1 MASEKGHLAAT
12 ETPLATPAPSQ
23 QQLAAA
29 SSAPEAPP
37 TATSAADAAYALAAE
52 ISRTK
57 SLKRSREETPPSPD
71 SVESSSPG
79 DLSPSKIARLV
90 GFARSPPPSLNGTAD
105 HHHDEE
111 RRRRDEEHHAESVAA
126 SENLTH
132 SPLADLMSGAPS
144 GLARPPDAPSAP
156 PLTSLDAAADA
167 AARALSAVTIP
178 APSAVPNELKDVNQQ
193 PSAPSAASLA
203 NASGEVVNSPVPM
216 EVDSREDQRLYAPQ
230 PDAQMEPQDKPPSS
244 LSYPGVLPHGA
255 PMSAPAAPPRGMS
268 MPIPNAQGADG
279 GPRSPGSKKHKCPY
293 CSTEFTRHHNLKSH
307 LLTHSQEKPYVCATC
322 QMRFRR
328 LHDLKRHSKLHTGEK
343 PHICP
348 KCDRKFARGDALARH
363 SKGAG
368 GCAGRRP
375 SMGNFED
382 GEYDGVNPTGAD
394 ETGLSNVM
402 YEGSAEGGLA
412 AEEEERRRLSLPA
425 IKAQHVPGQTAP
437 DGGYASHSS
446 TYPPAGPRPTGLYPP
461 NVDRGSAGPPASPS
475 VPNNHTPH
483 TSISTMPLSAAG
495 TALYSQTGMTES
507 PKPLSPG
514 AAQPTAL
521 SHDALTRQRPP
532 PVPQQSH
539 FRPAEPTTSGLSLP
553 SHGMSPA
560 AEEAW
565 RSQYP
570 PADRDPSQGNT
581 SAPASPATQQTAAR
595 GRSRAS
601 GGPPGPNRSGVVDG
615 NNLFAAGDQGVW
627 SYVQHMEDK
636 FKQLQSMVEAAS
648 QNNAELTTKLN
659 THEQHISV
667 LNQNSAELAAKVN
680 AYEQH
685 ISSLNQTLTNLT
697 AKCNNHEQH
706 ISVLTAEVSAL
717 RQQQHQ
723 QQHQQQQQP
732 QPQQHPL
739 HQHQQEHQHHENQ
752 QVSHQVHQLQQHQ
765 QEHQPEQQPSEH
777 QPEQQHPAE
786 PQPQSQPEPQPG
798 HQQPGHQP
806 EHQQQE
812 HQQHHQPQQHQPE
825 HAQQQQH
832 VPTETQEPPPAAQ
845 Q

>member
-12 ETPLATPAPSQ
+12 ETPLATPATS
-23 QQLAAA
+23 QLAAA

-37 TATSAADAAYALAAE
+37 TATSDAAFALAAE
-52 ISRTK
+52 ISRAK

-105 HHHDEE
+105 HDEE
-111 RRRRDEEHHAESVAA
+111 RRRRDEEHHVESVAA

-144 GLARPPDAPSAP
+144 GLARPPDAPSVP
-156 PLTSLDAAADA
+156 PLSSLDAAADA

-178 APSAVPNELKDVNQQ
+178 APTAVTNELKGVNQ
-193 PSAPSAASLA
+193 PSAPSAPSLA

-216 EVDSREDQRLYAPQ
+216 DVDSREDQRLYASQ

-244 LSYPGVLPHGA
+244 LSYPGVLPHGT
-255 PMSAPAAPPRGMS
+255 PMSAPAPPSRGMS
-268 MPIPNAQGADG
+268 MPIPNAQGADVT
-279 GPRSPGSKKHKCPY
+279 PRSPGSKKHKCPY

-307 LLTHSQEKPYVCATC
+307 LLTHSQEKPYVCSTC

-375 SMGNFED
+375 SMGNFGDED
-382 GEYDGVNPTGAD
+382 YDSVNPTGAD
-394 ETGLSNVM
+394 ESGLSNVM
-402 YEGSAEGGLA
+402 YEGAAEGELA
-412 AEEEERRRLSLPA
+412 AAEEERRRLSLPA
-425 IKAQHVPGQTAP
+425 IKAQHVPGQQTAP
-437 DGGYASHSS
+437 DGYAAHSS
-446 TYPPAGPRPTGLYPP
+446 TYPPAGPRPGGLYPP
-461 NVDRGSAGPPASPS
+461 NVDRGSTGPPTSPS

-483 TSISTMPLSAAG
+483 TSISSIPLSSGG
-495 TALYSQTGMTES
+495 TTMYSQTGMTES

-514 AAQPTAL
+514 TAQPTAL
-521 SHDALTRQRPP
+521 SHDALTRQRAA
-532 PVPQQSH
+532 PQQPH
-539 FRPAEPTTSGLSLP
+539 FRPAEQAPASGLSLP

-560 AEEAW
+560 AEQAW
-565 RSQYP
+565 LSQYP

-595 GRSRAS
+595 GRNRAS
-601 GGPPGPNRSGVVDG
+601 GGPPGPNRPGMVDG
-615 NNLFAAGDQGVW
+615 NNLFAAGEQGVW

-636 FKQLQSMVEAAS
+636 FKHLQSMVEATS
-648 QNNAELTTKLN
+648 QTNTELTAKLN
-659 THEQHISV
+659 SHEQHISV
-667 LNQNSAELAAKVN
+667 LNQNSAELVAKIN
-680 AYEQH
+680 TYEQH

-697 AKCNNHEQH
+697 AKCTNHEQH
-706 ISVLTAEVSAL
+706 ISVLTAEVTAL
-717 RQQQHQ
+717 RQQQQHQHQ
-723 QQHQQQQQP
+723 QQHQ
-732 QPQQHPL
+732 L
-739 HQHQQEHQHHENQ
+739 HHQLEHHRQENQEANLQEHLPQHQQEHQQ
-752 QVSHQVHQLQQHQ
+752 GHQQQHQ
-765 QEHQPEQQPSEH
+765 SEH
-777 QPEQQHPAE
+777 QPEH
-786 PQPQSQPEPQPG
+786 QPEPQSE
-798 HQQPGHQP
+798 HQPGHQP
-806 EHQQQE
+806 EHQQQ
-812 HQQHHQPQQHQPE
+812 HHQPE
-825 HAQQQQH
+825 HQQQH

>member
-1 MASEKGHLAAT
+1 MASEKGHLVAT

-23 QQLAAA
+23 LQVAAA

-37 TATSAADAAYALAAE
+37 TATSADAAFALAAE
-52 ISRTK
+52 ISRAK

-105 HHHDEE
+105 HDEE

-156 PLTSLDAAADA
+156 SMSSLDAAADA

-178 APSAVPNELKDVNQQ
+178 APSAVPNELKDVNQ
-193 PSAPSAASLA
+193 PSAPSASSLA
-203 NASGEVVNSPVPM
+203 NPSGDVVNSPVPM
-216 EVDSREDQRLYAPQ
+216 DVDSREDQRLYAPQ

-255 PMSAPAAPPRGMS
+255 PMSAPAPPSRGMS
-268 MPIPNAQGADG
+268 MPIPNAQGADVT
-279 GPRSPGSKKHKCPY
+279 PRSPGSSKKHKCPY

-307 LLTHSQEKPYVCATC
+307 LLTHSQEKPYVCSTC

-382 GEYDGVNPTGAD
+382 GDYDGVNPTGAD
-394 ETGLSNVM
+394 ESGLSNVM
-402 YEGSAEGGLA
+402 YEGAAEGELA
-412 AEEEERRRLSLPA
+412 AAEEERRRLSLPA

-437 DGGYASHSS
+437 EGYAAHSS
-446 TYPPAGPRPTGLYPP
+446 TYPPAGPRPGGLYPP

-495 TALYSQTGMTES
+495 TTMYSQTGMTES

-514 AAQPTAL
+514 AAPPTAL
-521 SHDALTRQRPP
+521 SHDALARQRPP
-532 PVPQQSH
+532 APQQPH
-539 FRPAEPTTSGLSLP
+539 FRPAEQAASGLSLP
-553 SHGMSPA
+553 SHG
-560 AEEAW
+560 
-565 RSQYP
+565 
-570 PADRDPSQGNT
+570 NT
-581 SAPASPATQQTAAR
+581 SAPTSPATQQTAAR

-615 NNLFAAGDQGVW
+615 NNLFAAGEQGVW

-636 FKQLQSMVEAAS
+636 FKHLQSMVEATS
-648 QNNAELTTKLN
+648 QTNAELTAKLN

-667 LNQNSAELAAKVN
+667 LNQNTTELAAKVN

-697 AKCNNHEQH
+697 AKCTNHEQH
-706 ISVLTAEVSAL
+706 ISVLTAEVTTL
-717 RQQQHQ
+717 RQQQQHQ
-723 QQHQQQQQP
+723 QHQ
-732 QPQQHPL
+732 QQHPL
-739 HQHQQEHQHHENQ
+739 HQHQQEHHLQENQ
-752 QVSHQVHQLQQHQ
+752 QANHQVHQLQHQ
-765 QEHQPEQQPSEH
+765 QEHQPEHPSEH
-777 QPEQQHPAE
+777 QPVHPPE
-786 PQPQSQPEPQPG
+786 PQPQPDHQPG
-798 HQQPGHQP
+798 HQPGHQP
-806 EHQQQE
+806 EHQQE
-812 HQQHHQPQQHQPE
+812 HQQHQPE
-825 HAQQQQH
+825 HQQQH

>member
-23 QQLAAA
+23 LAAA

-37 TATSAADAAYALAAE
+37 TATSDAAFALAAE
-52 ISRTK
+52 ISRAK
-57 SLKRSREETPPSPD
+57 SLKRTREETPPSPD
-71 SVESSSPG
+71 SVETSSPG

-90 GFARSPPPSLNGTAD
+90 GFARSPPPCLNGTTE
-105 HHHDEE
+105 HDED
-111 RRRRDEEHHAESVAA
+111 RRRREEEHHAEPVAP

-132 SPLADLMSGAPS
+132 GPLAELMSGAPS

-156 PLTSLDAAADA
+156 PMSTLDAAADA

-178 APSAVPNELKDVNQQ
+178 APSAVPNELKDVNQSHQ
-193 PSAPSAASLA
+193 PHQTSAPSAPSLA
-203 NASGEVVNSPVPM
+203 NPSGEVVNSPVPM

-230 PDAQMEPQDKPPSS
+230 PDAQMETQDKPPSS

-255 PMSAPAAPPRGMS
+255 PMSAPAPPPRGMS
-268 MPIPNAQGADG
+268 MPIPNAQGADVT
-279 GPRSPGSKKHKCPY
+279 PRSPGSSKKHKCPY

-307 LLTHSQEKPYVCATC
+307 LLTHSQEKPYVCSTC
-322 QMRFRR
+322 SMRFRR

-375 SMGNFED
+375 SMGNFGDED
-382 GEYDGVNPTGAD
+382 YDGVNPTGAD
-394 ETGLSNVM
+394 EAGLSNVM
-402 YEGSAEGGLA
+402 YEGAAEGELA
-412 AEEEERRRLSLPA
+412 AAAEEERRRLSLPA

-437 DGGYASHSS
+437 DGYAAHSS
-446 TYPPAGPRPTGLYPP
+446 TYPPAGPRPGGLYPP
-461 NVDRGSAGPPASPS
+461 NVDRGSAGPPASPA

-483 TSISTMPLSAAG
+483 TSISSMPLSTAG
-495 TALYSQTGMTES
+495 TSMYSQTGMTES

-532 PVPQQSH
+532 ATQQPH
-539 FRPAEPTTSGLSLP
+539 FRPAEPAASGLSLP
-553 SHGMSPA
+553 SHGMSPT
-560 AEEAW
+560 AEQAW

-570 PADRDPSQGNT
+570 PADPDPSQGNT

-595 GRSRAS
+595 GRSRTS

-615 NNLFAAGDQGVW
+615 NNLFAAGEQGVW

-636 FKQLQSMVEAAS
+636 FKHLQSMVEATS
-648 QNNAELTTKLN
+648 QTNAELTAKLN
-659 THEQHISV
+659 THEQHISH
-667 LNQNSAELAAKVN
+667 LNQNYGELAAKVN

-685 ISSLNQTLTNLT
+685 ISALNQTVTNLT
-697 AKCNNHEQH
+697 AKCTNYEQD
-706 ISVLTAEVSAL
+706 ISVLTAEVASL
-717 RQQQHQ
+717 RQQQQHQHQ
-723 QQHQQQQQP
+723 QQHQQQHP
-732 QPQQHPL
+732 QL
-739 HQHQQEHQHHENQ
+739 HQHQQEHHHHPENQ
-752 QVSHQVHQLQQHQ
+752 QATLQEHLPQDQQRHQQGHQQDHQQDHQPEHQPQHQ
-765 QEHQPEQQPSEH
+765 PQHQPEQPPEAQQEH
-777 QPEQQHPAE
+777 
-786 PQPQSQPEPQPG
+786 
-798 HQQPGHQP
+798 QPGHQP
-806 EHQQQE
+806 EHPQE
-812 HQQHHQPQQHQPE
+812 HQHQPE
-825 HAQQQQH
+825 HHQQHH
-832 VPTETQEPPPAAQ
+832 VPTETQEPPPAAAQ

>member
-23 QQLAAA
+23 LAAA

-37 TATSAADAAYALAAE
+37 TATSADAAFALAAE
-52 ISRTK
+52 ISRAK

-105 HHHDEE
+105 HDEE

-156 PLTSLDAAADA
+156 PMSSLDAAADA

-178 APSAVPNELKDVNQQ
+178 APSAVPNELKHVNQPSG
-193 PSAPSAASLA
+193 PSAPSLA
-203 NASGEVVNSPVPM
+203 NASAEVVNSPVPM
-216 EVDSREDQRLYAPQ
+216 DVDSREDQRLYAPQ

-255 PMSAPAAPPRGMS
+255 PMSAPAPPPRGMS
-268 MPIPNAQGADG
+268 MPISNAQGADVT
-279 GPRSPGSKKHKCPY
+279 PRSPGSSKKHKCPY

-307 LLTHSQEKPYVCATC
+307 LLTHSQEKPYVCSTC

-375 SMGNFED
+375 SMGNFGDED
-382 GEYDGVNPTGAD
+382 YDGVNPTGAD
-394 ETGLSNVM
+394 ESGLSNVM
-402 YEGSAEGGLA
+402 YEGAAEGELA
-412 AEEEERRRLSLPA
+412 AAEEERRRLSLPA

-437 DGGYASHSS
+437 DGYAAHSS
-446 TYPPAGPRPTGLYPP
+446 TYPPAGPRPGGLYPP
-461 NVDRGSAGPPASPS
+461 NVDRGSAGPPTSPS

-483 TSISTMPLSAAG
+483 TSISSMPLSAGG
-495 TALYSQTGMTES
+495 TTMYSQTGMTES

-521 SHDALTRQRPP
+521 SHDALTRQRPA
-532 PVPQQSH
+532 PQQPH
-539 FRPAEPTTSGLSLP
+539 FRPAEQAPASGLSLP
-553 SHGMSPA
+553 SH
-560 AEEAW
+560 
-565 RSQYP
+565 
-570 PADRDPSQGNT
+570 GNT

-601 GGPPGPNRSGVVDG
+601 GGLPGPNRSGVVDG
-615 NNLFAAGDQGVW
+615 NNLFAAGEQGVW

-636 FKQLQSMVEAAS
+636 FKHLQSMVEATS
-648 QNNAELTTKLN
+648 QNNAELAAKLN
-659 THEQHISV
+659 SHDQHISV
-667 LNQNSAELAAKVN
+667 LNQNNAELAAKVN

-685 ISSLNQTLTNLT
+685 VSSLNQSLTNLT
-697 AKCNNHEQH
+697 AKSRRFGNSSSIH
-706 ISVLTAEVSAL
+706 ISNNTHSTSINKNIIIRKLSKQIFQSTYLSISKGISRAISRSTSLNTNPSTNLSPNQNINQGISQSTSKNISISQSTSNNMSLPRPKNPRLQHSNRNANSL
-717 RQQQHQ
+717 RRSLLGRVRHGF
-723 QQHQQQQQP
+723 
-732 QPQQHPL
+732 
-739 HQHQQEHQHHENQ
+739 
-752 QVSHQVHQLQQHQ
+752 S
-765 QEHQPEQQPSEH
+765 
-777 QPEQQHPAE
+777 
-786 PQPQSQPEPQPG
+786 
-798 HQQPGHQP
+798 
-806 EHQQQE
+806 
-812 HQQHHQPQQHQPE
+812 
-825 HAQQQQH
+825 
-832 VPTETQEPPPAAQ
+832 T
-845 Q
+845 

>member
-1 MASEKGHLAAT
+1 MSDQYRTGGSRIRVNEMAIVGAFYSHTTNEP
-12 ETPLATPAPSQ
+12 PLITIHDSSNKPRRESPTWSSRHALQPHIKASNTSSPGD
-23 QQLAAA
+23 AA
-29 SSAPEAPP
+29 S
-37 TATSAADAAYALAAE
+37 TTKKG
-52 ISRTK
+52 ISWRPRLL
-57 SLKRSREETPPSPD
+57 SRRPLPHSSRSREETPPSPD

-105 HHHDEE
+105 HDEE

-156 PLTSLDAAADA
+156 SMSSLDAAADA

-178 APSAVPNELKDVNQQ
+178 APSAVPNELKDVNQ
-193 PSAPSAASLA
+193 PSAPSASSLA
-203 NASGEVVNSPVPM
+203 NPSGDVVNSPVPM
-216 EVDSREDQRLYAPQ
+216 DVDSREDQRLYAPQ

-255 PMSAPAAPPRGMS
+255 PMSAPAPPSRGMS
-268 MPIPNAQGADG
+268 MPIPNAQGADVT
-279 GPRSPGSKKHKCPY
+279 PRSPGSSKKHKCPY

-307 LLTHSQEKPYVCATC
+307 LLTHSQEKPYVCSTC

-382 GEYDGVNPTGAD
+382 GDYDGVNPTGAD
-394 ETGLSNVM
+394 ESGLSNVM
-402 YEGSAEGGLA
+402 YEGAAEGELA
-412 AEEEERRRLSLPA
+412 AAEEERRRLSLPA

-437 DGGYASHSS
+437 EGYAAHSS
-446 TYPPAGPRPTGLYPP
+446 TYPPAGPRPGGLYPP

-495 TALYSQTGMTES
+495 TTMYSQTGMTES

-514 AAQPTAL
+514 AAPPTAL
-521 SHDALTRQRPP
+521 SHDALARQRPP
-532 PVPQQSH
+532 APQQPH
-539 FRPAEPTTSGLSLP
+539 FRPAEQAASGLSLP
-553 SHGMSPA
+553 SHGMSPTV
-560 AEEAW
+560 EEAW

-570 PADRDPSQGNT
+570 PADRDPTQGNT
-581 SAPASPATQQTAAR
+581 SAPTSPATQQTAAR

-615 NNLFAAGDQGVW
+615 NNLFAAGEQGVW

-636 FKQLQSMVEAAS
+636 FKHLQSMVEATS
-648 QNNAELTTKLN
+648 QTNAELTAKLN

-667 LNQNSAELAAKVN
+667 LNQNTTELAAKVN
-680 AYEQH
+680 ASRRFGNSNS
-685 ISSLNQTLTNLT
+685 ISSISNNTHFTSINKNTIFRKTSKQTIKCTNSSISRNTNLST
-697 AKCNNHEQH
+697 HLSISLCTRPSPSPSQTINLGISQGISQSTSKNISNINQNISNNMSLPRPKNPHLQH
-706 ISVLTAEVSAL
+706 SNRNANSL
-717 RQQQHQ
+717 RRSLLGRVRHGF
-723 QQHQQQQQP
+723 
-732 QPQQHPL
+732 
-739 HQHQQEHQHHENQ
+739 
-752 QVSHQVHQLQQHQ
+752 S
-765 QEHQPEQQPSEH
+765 
-777 QPEQQHPAE
+777 
-786 PQPQSQPEPQPG
+786 
-798 HQQPGHQP
+798 
-806 EHQQQE
+806 
-812 HQQHHQPQQHQPE
+812 
-825 HAQQQQH
+825 
-832 VPTETQEPPPAAQ
+832 T
-845 Q
+845 